1 MRFQTLLLI
10 PALAAAAAGAETLPK
25 ISTDVEAVASLAR
38 SLDPVGDRRGR
49 GDIPGAYRTRL
60 GLQVH
65 GSCLSAGGAPA
76 DFERWTAGA
85 ADLVANRCWNRYPE
99 LRYVLGQWI
108 SQARRAVVTC
118 YPRSEKNA
126 GYGGMNFLLR
136 PGLKELPGEAI
147 QGVSLSQFF
156 LPAAFETVIGLPSD
170 RVARDIARPGPEAM
184 PYLAIE
190 TLVHELFHSTSV
202 EALTSLEHIRR
213 ETVAYRHETACELS
227 AADDP
232 VSYLTSLCTGMS
244 LTSSSLTAE
253 ESAEGRMSCKKGC
266 ADTIGLVARKLRRVD
281 RAGGED
287 LARASPAV
295 CERATAVGRCK
306 KAGAG
311 QTLTRHEFLSETV
324 WVRGTVSA
332 ALERVVPSM
341 PGILEASYLEA
352 ESDLEA
358 LILKVETLPCARNF
372 LSRDPAGWVRLMGLE
387 GGSAEPSRSLRTRLS
402 WIDDSLRS
410 LKERLASCSLAGAEL
425 VQARHTI
432 EGALAR
438 RQQMFGSAGLLGTME
453 EMLKADDASA
463 VVSVIRASL
472 AREPS
477 LLADLGLAERYFGH
491 DLFARLRGFAPRLRE
506 ADPVECP

>member
-1 MRFQTLLLI
+1 MRFQTLLMI
-10 PALAAAAAGAETLPK
+10 PALVTAAAGAETLPK

-38 SLDPVGDRRGR
+38 SLDPVGDRHGR
-49 GDIPGAYRTRL
+49 GDVPGAYRTRL
-60 GLQVH
+60 GLQIH
-65 GSCLSAGGAPA
+65 RSCLGAGGTPA

-126 GYGGMNFLLR
+126 RYGGMNFLFR
-136 PGLKELPGEAI
+136 PGPKDLPREATE
-147 QGVSLSQFF
+147 GVSLSQFF
-156 LPAAFETVIGLPSD
+156 LPAAFETLVGLPGD
-170 RVARDIARPGPEAM
+170 RVARDIARPAPVVM
-184 PYLAIE
+184 PYSAIE

-202 EALTSLEHIRR
+202 EALTSLEHLRR

-253 ESAEGRMSCKKGC
+253 EAAEGRASCKKGC
-266 ADTIGLVARKLRRVD
+266 ADTIGLVARNLRRVD

-287 LARASPAV
+287 LARAKPAV
-295 CERATAVGRCK
+295 CQRATSVGRCK
-306 KAGAG
+306 VEASR
-311 QTLTRHEFLSETV
+311 TLTRHEFLSETV
-324 WVRGTVSA
+324 WVRGTVST
-332 ALERVVPSM
+332 ALEQVVPSM
-341 PGILEASYLEA
+341 PGFLQARYLEA

-358 LILKVETLPCARNF
+358 LILKVGPLPCARNF
-372 LSRDPAGWVRLMGLE
+372 LSRDPAGWVRLAGLE
-387 GGSAEPSRSLRTRLS
+387 GADGKPSRSLRARLS
-402 WIDDSLRS
+402 WIDDSLRY
-410 LKERLASCSLAGAEL
+410 LNARLASCSLAGAEL

-432 EGALAR
+432 EGALMR
-438 RQQMFGSAGLLGTME
+438 RQQMFGSAGLLEAME
-453 EMLKADDASA
+453 EMLKAGDGSA
-463 VVSVIRASL
+463 VVSVMRASL
-472 AREPS
+472 ARDPR
-477 LLADLGLAERYFGH
+477 LLTDLGLAERYFGH
-491 DLFARLRGFAPRLRE
+491 DLFARLRGFASRLGE